1 MQQVKLH
8 VNAEAPVNVSYML
21 VYLDCLLDY
30 ANDELVQIKFEYPDS
45 MSEPVCDNH
54 TFVVGTRLFLR
65 GIATTQPDARTLEFE
80 TARDRTL
87 ALLAIDCDYPFVA
100 VD

>member
-1 MQQVKLH
+1 
-8 VNAEAPVNVSYML
+8 
-21 VYLDCLLDY
+21 
-30 ANDELVQIKFEYPDS
+30 
-45 MSEPVCDNH
+45 VCDNH